1 MARKTVFHTL
11 LGKLERRVGTLPAGA
26 VLPSEQALAD
36 ECATSKPTLR
46 RALTE
51 LAQRGLI
58 LKKNGVGNIVLNSR
72 CVMRRELVFLCNN
85 INFYSQTLSAFGA
98 AVRLENYFLSIVP
111 LDGDA
116 FTQKQIIEAV
126 IERSPSGMVISA
138 DQAHNDLSIYRKL
151 AAGPVPL
158 LFLARLP
165 EGVEDASLIAID
177 NRREFSRIVRRLY
190 REGRRKFALY
200 GWDTLSVAT
209 ASERIAGFYDG
220 MRSCRLRPQERLLCL
235 APERADDFLHQFH
248 SPATAPDAVC
258 CLNDGCAVQLI
269 DRLGHAGIDC
279 KTIRFSGFDNLPL
292 LQYFPAR
299 ILTVKLP
306 FDELGRTAAKMLM
319 RQIENRSFKPF
330 RKLISAEILDV

>member
-26 VLPSEQALAD
+26 VLPAEQTLAD
-36 ECATSKPTLR
+36 EYVTSKPTLR
-46 RALTE
+46 RALAE

-58 LKKNGVGNIVLNSR
+58 LKRNGVGNIVLNSR
-72 CVMRRELVFLCNN
+72 SVMRRELVFLCNN

-98 AVRLENYFLSIVP
+98 AIRRENYFLSIVP

-116 FTQKQIIEAV
+116 FTQTQIIETV
-126 IERSPSGMVISA
+126 VERAPSGLVVSA
-138 DQAHNDLSIYRKL
+138 DQAHNDLPIYRTL

-165 EGVEDASLIAID
+165 EGVGDASLIAID

-190 REGRRKFALY
+190 REGCRRFALY
-200 GWDTLSVAT
+200 GWSTLPVAT
-209 ASERIAGFYDG
+209 ASERVAGFYDG
-220 MRSCRLRPQERLLCL
+220 MRSCRLRPQERLQCL
-235 APERADDFLHQFH
+235 APEQLDDFLHQFR

-269 DRLGHAGIDC
+269 DLLNHAGIDC

-292 LQYFPAR
+292 LQYFPNR

-306 FDELGRTAAKMLM
+306 FEELGRTAAEMLM
-319 RQIENRSFKPF
+319 RQIENRGFKPF
-330 RKLISAEILDV
+330 RKLISAEILEE